1 MAEYPNWF
9 VEGGGEWYFKKHL
22 LPWLKELNEQPIAV
36 LQIGAYTGDASVWL
50 LDNLLGGHPDSFLT
64 DVDTWKGS
72 DEEIHHSLDWADI
85 ETTYDSKIKKYGYK
99 VKKFKLFSDDFFR
112 LVGMLD
118 FKYDFIYVDGDHT
131 AKSVL
136 KDGINAL
143 EMCAPG
149 GIVAF
154 DDYLWRSGKEATY
167 DPYPA
172 IDALLVAYADK
183 FEVIEKD
190 VQVWVKHKG

>member
-1 MAEYPNWF
+1 MANYPNWF
-9 VEGGGEWYFKKHL
+9 VEGGGEWFFKKHL
-22 LPWLKELNEQPIAV
+22 LPLAGQPLAA

-50 LDNLLGGHPDSFLT
+50 LENLLTNDDSALF

-72 DEEIHHSLDWADI
+72 DEAIHHSLDWSDI
-85 ETTYDSKIKKYGYK
+85 EQVYDSKTKQYENKLR
-99 VKKFKLFSDDFFR
+99 KFKGTSDEFFMAANV
-112 LVGMLD
+112 LQW
-118 FKYDFIYVDGDHT
+118 KYDFIYVDGDHT

-136 KDGINAL
+136 KDGVNAL
-143 EMCAPG
+143 ESCAPG

-172 IDALLVAYADK
+172 IDALLIAYADRFK
-183 FEVIEKD
+183 VIEKD
-190 VQVWVKHKG
+190 VQVWVQNIE